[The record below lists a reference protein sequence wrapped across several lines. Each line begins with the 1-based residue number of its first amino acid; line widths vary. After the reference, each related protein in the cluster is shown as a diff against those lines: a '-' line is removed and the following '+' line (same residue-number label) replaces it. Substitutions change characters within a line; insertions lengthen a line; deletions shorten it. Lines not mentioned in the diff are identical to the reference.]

1 MYTLYIDTHF
11 VKLVIA
17 LFKDDILLGEK
28 ILESNLHSENTISLL
43 DDLLK
48 EFSIKAKDLNEVIVV
63 TGPGSFTGVRIGV
76 VIAKTLGFC
85 LNIPIKSISYL
96 EAMAL
101 NYDDDVIVGIKDRNG
116 VFIGEFT
123 EDKTLLNDYYYLTNK
138 EFETF
143 NKNIILDDNVDLIEV
158 IKYLKHKESVHP
170 HLLKPLYVKR
180 IEVMKWL
187 EKLLLWIYPK
197 YMS

>member
-11 VKLVIA
+11 FKLVVA
-17 LFKDDILLGEK
+17 LFKDDVLVGEK
-28 ILESNLHSENTISLL
+28 VLESNLHSENTISLL
-43 DDLLK
+43 ELLLND
-48 EFSIKAKDLNEVIVV
+48 FNIKVNDLNEVIVV
-63 TGPGSFTGVRIGV
+63 MGPGSFTGVRIGV

-101 NYDDDVIVGIKDRNG
+101 NYDDDVILGIKDRNG
-116 VFIGEFT
+116 VFIGEFNK
-123 EDKTLLNDYYYLTNK
+123 DKTLLNDYYYLSNK
-138 EFETF
+138 ELETF
-143 NKNIILDDNVDLIEV
+143 NKSIILDDNVDLIKV

-180 IEVMKWL
+180 IEVMK
-187 EKLLLWIYPK
+187 
-197 YMS
+197 